1 MMSVLVWGL
10 NMVRWEANGEARASS
25 HDNTA
30 KSGLVP
36 VPLQIVTNRYKKKS
50 APFSREDA

>member
-36 VPLQIVTNRYKKKS
+36 VPLQIVTNRYKKKRL
-50 APFSREDA
+50 PSREDA